1 MATLE
6 KWTPLPDLDIVER
19 RMRRFFEDVGIAPVH
34 DAGRR
39 CLRDGRGAR
48 RRARRA
54 RVREHDL
61 AVALIDHTLAII
73 RRGTR
78 AQDTATK
85 EKDLRLRERPDA
97 YFKRRFHLPVE
108 ADTEHVTAEY
118 GKGVLTLHV
127 PKLAAAKPRSV
138 KIVKK

>member
-19 RMRRFFEDVGIAPVH
+19 RMRRFFEDVGIAPSMTPAADVYETGEELVVEL
-34 DAGRR
+34 DVPGF
-39 CLRDGRGAR
+39 D
-48 RRARRA
+48 
-54 RVREHDL
+54 EHDL
-61 AVALIDHTLAII
+61 AVALIDHTLAIS
-73 RRGTR
+73 GTR
-78 AQDTATK
+78 VHDTATK

-127 PKLAAAKPRSV
+127 PKLAAAKPRTV

>member
-19 RMRRFFEDVGIAPVH
+19 RMRRFFEDVGIAPSMTPAADVYETGEELVVEL
-34 DAGRR
+34 DVPGF
-39 CLRDGRGAR
+39 D
-48 RRARRA
+48 
-54 RVREHDL
+54 EHDL
-61 AVALIDHTLAII
+61 AVALIDHTLAIS
-73 RRGTR
+73 GTR
-78 AQDTATK
+78 VHDTATK

-118 GKGVLTLHV
+118 SKGVLTLHV
-127 PKLAAAKPRSV
+127 PKLAAAKPRTV

>member
-19 RMRRFFEDVGIAPVH
+19 RMRRFFEDVGIAPAMTPAADVYETSEELVVEL
-34 DAGRR
+34 DVPGF
-39 CLRDGRGAR
+39 D
-48 RRARRA
+48 
-54 RVREHDL
+54 EQDL
-61 AVALIDHTLAII
+61 AVALIDHTLAVS
-73 RRGTR
+73 GTR
-78 AQDTATK
+78 AHDTAKK